1 MSYIIVAIVAGTFG
15 ALMMAII
22 AGGSRNDERR

>member
-22 AGGSRNDERR
+22 AGGSRNERR